1 MLLSIFIELV
11 GKNNEESL
19 KNDMALFRTLQESR
33 QEEMLRKSE
42 EYQEE
47 TRKAEVLNRTM
58 GCVGKVVGALLTVAS
73 VVAAAFTGGAALGLA
88 AASLALILTDGIVK
102 AATGI
107 SFIQEALNPV
117 IQHVLKPLMDII
129 GKAVAEILKGF
140 GVDKTSA
147 EMVGNILGAI
157 LAAVTSVVV
166 IAGVAILGKGAVSKL
181 GHVLKKMMDEAVK
194 KLLPDVLKHVMRNG
208 NQILSH
214 GIQRLAGV
222 SGSRAVLLN
231 KTVLGVSGANTAA
244 QSGATV
250 AEGVFLK
257 KASDAFA
264 DFTLSR
270 FSSEQLRQWLKQAV
284 DIFEDNNKM
293 ALELQKTL
301 SSVIRQ
307 HSDTSRFVL
316 RQIRA

>member
-33 QEEMLRKSE
+33 QEEMLKKSE

-102 AATGI
+102 AATGT

-129 GKAVAEILKGF
+129 GKAVAKIRKDSELTRHQQRWWE
-140 GVDKTSA
+140 TS
-147 EMVGNILGAI
+147 
-157 LAAVTSVVV
+157 
-166 IAGVAILGKGAVSKL
+166 
-181 GHVLKKMMDEAVK
+181 
-194 KLLPDVLKHVMRNG
+194 
-208 NQILSH
+208 
-214 GIQRLAGV
+214 
-222 SGSRAVLLN
+222 
-231 KTVLGVSGANTAA
+231 
-244 QSGATV
+244 
-250 AEGVFLK
+250 
-257 KASDAFA
+257 
-264 DFTLSR
+264 
-270 FSSEQLRQWLKQAV
+270 W
-284 DIFEDNNKM
+284 
-293 ALELQKTL
+293 AL
-301 SSVIRQ
+301 
-307 HSDTSRFVL
+307 F
-316 RQIRA
+316 